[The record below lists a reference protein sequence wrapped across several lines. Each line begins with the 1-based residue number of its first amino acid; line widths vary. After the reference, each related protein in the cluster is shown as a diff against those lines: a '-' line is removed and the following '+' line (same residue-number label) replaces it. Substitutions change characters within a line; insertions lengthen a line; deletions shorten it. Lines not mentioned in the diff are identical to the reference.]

1 MAKRKNKERR
11 YRLKPSIARKLGFK
25 VKKYNKYTLSP
36 EQEKE
41 YLEMSQ
47 GHQIKKLFFDIE
59 TSRMVVELRL
69 FSMRN
74 KDLRFSYRNVK
85 TPSKIICISYKWEG
99 EDKVKN
105 LRWDQKKQCD
115 KELLKKFI
123 PLMHEADEVIGHN
136 GDNFDIKIV
145 RTRAIYHRLPFR
157 VNIPSLDTLKKAR
170 SHFRFPDNRLD
181 TIANF
186 LGVGG
191 KIQHEGIRMW
201 DRVEDGDPKA
211 LIDMVEYCDMDVVVL
226 EDCYTVMEN
235 YIKPNRHI
243 GVMDGGLKHE
253 CPTCGSEDTKHIKN
267 RVTTA
272 GTVKRLM
279 ECQSCSQD
287 YEISNSAYRTM
298 LELEANIAPQNI
310 AG

>member
-1 MAKRKNKERR
+1 MAKRKRPNRKRIRPE
-11 YRLKPSIARKLGFK
+11 IARKLGIEP
-25 VKKYNKYTLSP
+25 NKSNRYDLSP
-36 EQEKE
+36 EQLKKLHE
-41 YLEMSQ
+41 LSQ
-47 GHQIKKLFFDIE
+47 GHQIKRLFFDIE

-99 EDKVKN
+99 EDKVRN
-105 LRWDQKKQCD
+105 LRWDSEKQCD
-115 KELLKKFI
+115 KELLKQFI

-181 TIANF
+181 TIAHY

-191 KIQHEGIRMW
+191 KVQHEGIRMW
-201 DRVEDGDPKA
+201 DKVEDGDPKA
-211 LIDMVEYCDMDVVVL
+211 LIDMVDYCDMDVVVL
-226 EDCYTVMEN
+226 EDCYLVMEN
-235 YIKPNRHI
+235 YIKPNRHV
-243 GVMDGGLKHE
+243 GVMAGGLKHE
-253 CPTCGSEDTKHIKN
+253 CPKCGSEDSNHIKN

-279 ECQSCSQD
+279 ECQTCSHD
-287 YEISNSAYRTM
+287 YEISNSAYRTK
-298 LELEANIAPQNI
+298 LELEANIAPQNM

>member
-1 MAKRKNKERR
+1 MPSKNRK
-11 YRLKPSIARKLGFK
+11 RLKPSIALKLGCELNK
-25 VKKYNKYTLSP
+25 SNRYRLSDKQLKKLH
-36 EQEKE
+36 E
-41 YLEMSQ
+41 LSQ
-47 GHQIKKLFFDIE
+47 GVGIKKLFFDIE

-85 TPSKIICISYKWEG
+85 KPSKIICISYKWEG
-99 EDKVKN
+99 EDEVKN
-105 LRWDQKKQCD
+105 VRWDSEKQCD

-123 PLMHEADEVIGHN
+123 PLMNEADEIIGHN

-170 SHFRFPDNRLD
+170 THFRFPDNRLD
-181 TIANF
+181 TIAHY

-201 DRVEDGDPKA
+201 DKVEDGEKQA
-211 LIDMVEYCDMDVVVL
+211 LINMVDYCDMDVIVL
-226 EDCYTVMEN
+226 EDCYLVMEN
-235 YIKPNRHI
+235 YIKHNHHA
-243 GVMDGGLKHE
+243 GVMDGGYKHE
-253 CPTCGSEDTKHIKN
+253 CPVCASEDVKHIKN
-267 RVTTA
+267 RITAA

-279 ECQSCSQD
+279 QCESCDYD
-287 YEISNSAYRTM
+287 YEISNTAYRNKVLM
-298 LELEANIAPQNI
+298 DEKIIPQI
-310 AG
+310 